1 MPLLDTILGGGIGKI
16 VKDVIGTFKLDP
28 AVKAQIEAEVD
39 ARAHELA
46 ILDRQYETK
55 LLEAQTK
62 EAEIASANIRAEAA
76 ADSWM
81 GKNSRPFFLFA
92 GAVTIMA
99 NIWIPLI
106 SQLTARPIQPLE
118 LGEWFYGTFT
128 LGFGGYTYSRMTEK
142 IERLRIK
149 R

>member
-1 MPLLDTILGGGIGKI
+1 MPLLETILGGGVGRL
-16 VKDVIGTFKLDP
+16 VKEVVGSFKLDP
-28 AVKAQIEAEVD
+28 AVKAQIDAEVD

-46 ILDRQYETK
+46 KIDREFEARLLD
-55 LLEAQTK
+55 AQTK

-81 GKNSRPFFLFA
+81 SKNSRPFFLFS

-106 SQLTARPIQPLE
+106 SHLTSRPIQPLE

-142 IERLRIK
+142 IERLRVK